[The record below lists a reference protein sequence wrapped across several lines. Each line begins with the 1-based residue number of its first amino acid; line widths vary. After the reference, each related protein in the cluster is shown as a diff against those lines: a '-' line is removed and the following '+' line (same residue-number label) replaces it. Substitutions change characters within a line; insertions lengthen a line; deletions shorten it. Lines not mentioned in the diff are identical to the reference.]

1 MKNIFIS
8 RYRFYL
14 VFFAILLTFCSL
26 GGRLYHLQVVSSDKY
41 ESFAQNARK
50 NFIPVSARRGDL
62 VDRKGNLLA
71 TTKSVVVV
79 GMDPQSIQEEDYV
92 KFSELSKLLDID
104 ESVIIEAAEKKVYS
118 SGKGDEKIRL
128 VRWVKLK
135 EEVEES
141 DFRKIKDLR
150 IKGVYGNYKH
160 SRFYPSQSLASHVL
174 GYVNDE
180 GKPCLGVE
188 LLTNYYLK
196 GQDGWRESERDG
208 RRKEMPQYRS
218 IEVDAEDGLNVE
230 LTLDRM
236 IQYIIEDELK
246 NIVEEYSPLSASI
259 IVSSPKTGE
268 ILALGNAPTFDP
280 NIYGDFPLE
289 SQRNRAL
296 TDLYEPGSTF
306 KIVPVGAALN
316 EGIIGVNDII
326 DCSLKTYSVGSRE
339 RALPRDHH
347 PLGKIPLKEVV
358 QKSSNR
364 GAAQLGIRLGA
375 RRLYEYSRMFGF
387 GESTRIGLT
396 GERKGTLHHPDRWD
410 GLTITRLPMGHAV
423 AVTALQVHSAMSSI
437 ANGGILMKP
446 SLIRR
451 VFDDEGKTV
460 VSFQPKAI
468 RRVISESVADEITKM
483 LVTVVS
489 PEGTASRAR
498 VSGYQ
503 VAGKTGTTQKII
515 DGKYSNRHHVA
526 SFSGY
531 LPAEDPKIAVTILVD
546 EPTMKKGRLGY
557 GGSVAGPAFQNVAK
571 KIIGYMG
578 IKPNEA
584 ELSFYNQEIGNLNL

>member
-1 MKNIFIS
+1 
-8 RYRFYL
+8 
-14 VFFAILLTFCSL
+14 
-26 GGRLYHLQVVSSDKY
+26 
-41 ESFAQNARK
+41 
-50 NFIPVSARRGDL
+50 
-62 VDRKGNLLA
+62 
-71 TTKSVVVV
+71 
-79 GMDPQSIQEEDYV
+79 
-92 KFSELSKLLDID
+92 
-104 ESVIIEAAEKKVYS
+104 
-118 SGKGDEKIRL
+118 
-128 VRWVKLK
+128 
-135 EEVEES
+135 
-141 DFRKIKDLR
+141 
-150 IKGVYGNYKH
+150 
-160 SRFYPSQSLASHVL
+160 
-174 GYVNDE
+174 
-180 GKPCLGVE
+180 
-188 LLTNYYLK
+188 
-196 GQDGWRESERDG
+196 
-208 RRKEMPQYRS
+208 MPQYRS

-387 GESTRIGLT
+387 GESTRMGLT